1 MTNASAW
8 NNGNPNKN
16 TGSGYGLRIDA
27 SFASIVFNSTWKTIV
42 LHFQGQ
48 NKPITV
54 NISPSAQSG
63 GCPELRSKDIG
74 SWLIANN
81 NHQWNNNQPP
91 RFTLI
96 QRGNSNVFDVI

>member
-8 NNGNPNKN
+8 NNGKPNAN
-16 TGSGYGLRIDA
+16 TGAGYGLRVDA
-27 SFASIVFNSTWKTIV
+27 SFASTVFSSKWTNV
-42 LHFQGQ
+42 ELYFQGQ
-48 NKPITV
+48 NNPITV
-54 NISPSAQSG
+54 KISPSAQSG
-63 GCPELRSKDIG
+63 GCPELRSKGIG
-74 SWLIANN
+74 SWLIVNN